1 MALEPKL
8 VTEKPAFTQCNA
20 YHENFGIKKIMA
32 QICQL
37 EQIGVRKTNI
47 CKLCNSK
54 VCEECAKFAAAKFAL
69 QILQTL
75 QCVLLFWKKIL
86 LFLHANFAVRC
97 MQSLKFAGCANFAKK
112 NVFLQNFRMQQKQSR
127 RPGQKSDNKKNLQ
140 DS

>member
-75 QCVLLFWKKIL
+75 QCVLLFWKKDSIIFTRKL
-86 LFLHANFAVRC
+86 CSAMHAKSKVCRLRKLCKKKRFLAEF
-97 MQSLKFAGCANFAKK
+97 
-112 NVFLQNFRMQQKQSR
+112 QNAAETKQKTR
-127 RPGQKSDNKKNLQ
+127 TKV
-140 DS
+140 